1 MNNFRAFINSSPN
14 VVKNILA
21 INSIFWLAT
30 IATPGIFMR
39 FGIDANLSD
48 FLGMHYWASDKFS
61 PAQLFTYMFMHA
73 DFMHMF
79 FNMFAVLMF
88 GAALERFWGPK
99 RFLFYYVLTG
109 VGAAIVQQLFWT
121 VEYQTLLTAMT
132 NAIDANNVQLLIPYE
147 GELMNY
153 FRISNFQALDAGS
166 LLEMKTLLANAPVTV
181 GASGAV
187 FGLLLAFGW
196 LFPQAELFMMF
207 IPIPIKARIAV
218 TIYAVAELFFGVA
231 DFSGDNIAHFA
242 HLGGMLFGI
251 IIMLF
256 WQKKRFR

>member
-1 MNNFRAFINSSPN
+1 MNNFRAFINSIPN
-14 VVKNILA
+14 VVKNVLA
-21 INSIFWLAT
+21 INIIFWLAT

-39 FGIDANLSD
+39 FGISAELSD

-88 GAALERFWGPK
+88 GATLEKFWGPK
-99 RFLFYYVLTG
+99 RFLFYYILTG
-109 VGAAIVQQLFWT
+109 IGAAIVQQLFWT
-121 VEYQTLLTAMT
+121 IELKPFFDSLDV
-132 NAIDANNVQLLIPYE
+132 AINNNV
-147 GELMNY
+147 
-153 FRISNFQALDAGS
+153 LDAAS
-166 LLEMKTLLANAPVTV
+166 LIANKTKYMNMPITI

-231 DFSGDNIAHFA
+231 GFSGDNIAHFA
-242 HLGGMLFGI
+242 HLGGMLFGV

>member
-1 MNNFRAFINSSPN
+1 MNNFRAFINSIPP

-21 INSIFWLAT
+21 INIILWLAT
-30 IATPGIFMR
+30 IATPGIFLR
-39 FGIDANLSD
+39 FGINAKLED

-61 PAQLFTYMFMHA
+61 PAQMFTYMFMHA
-73 DFMHMF
+73 NFMHMF
-79 FNMFAVLMF
+79 FNMFAVYMF
-88 GAALERFWGPK
+88 GAALESLWGPK

-109 VGAAIVQQLFWT
+109 IGAAVVQQLFWT
-121 VEYQTLLTAMT
+121 IELKSFFDSLDV
-132 NAIDANNVQLLIPYE
+132 AINSNV
-147 GELMNY
+147 
-153 FRISNFQALDAGS
+153 LDAA
-166 LLEMKTLLANAPVTV
+166 TLIARKAGYLNMPITV

-207 IPIPIKARIAV
+207 IPVPIKARVAV
-218 TIYAVAELFFGVA
+218 TIYAVVELFFGVA
-231 DFSGDNIAHFA
+231 GFSGDNIAHFA